1 METRFAIATGNW
13 SDTAIWDNGAL
24 PASDDV
30 IHANGFTV
38 TLDQDITV
46 GSLRNTIS
54 NVYLPDMPIPLMTGN
69 TQPSGEAFAGQNT
82 STAFQAFNRST
93 STLWASTNLTN
104 CFVGYQFPAGK
115 IIKRYYLS
123 RSNEGA
129 RPITWTFEGSNDGV
143 SYTVLE
149 TVTSNTATT
158 SYLSGV
164 LANTTSYTYYR
175 INVTAVASGIV
186 AYIREL
192 EMTESTGTTYGTT
205 TGGSFTVP
213 NTLSGSRNIVQTG
226 DGIISN
232 NSTVVTT
239 NNTTGNTVNFNIS
252 GGGSIFNQNNQT
264 VSGDS
269 RIVSINGNGTVNFN
283 ADINGTQ
290 SQCYN
295 RQGTIGI
302 NANAIVNIYG
312 NLIGPIG
319 SSAAEFYLIQF
330 ITGTSN
336 SAVLNIVGD
345 VTTSSTFATVQT
357 ILCSSTGTTNIT
369 GNITSNLGRC
379 YSSAVGSVL
388 NIPTGT
394 VTVTNTN
401 SSPAI
406 YMTSNSSLLTING
419 PIINKLNANAVVA
432 SRIRF
437 YAATTPYWVFQ
448 DTTGT
453 DITLTYG
460 AATGDYPSESDVRLG
475 TTYAASPTRTGTLAV
490 PLPQYVS
497 QGVPVDASVGTA
509 VITPED
515 FLTAI
520 SSSTNPV
527 AIRLKNVATV
537 QSVGEQF
544 NVFNP

>member
-1 METRFAIATGNW
+1 MATRFAIATGNW
-13 SDTAIWDNGAL
+13 SNTAIWDNGAL
-24 PASDDV
+24 PLSDDDV
-30 IHANGFTV
+30 HANGFTV

-46 GSLRNTIS
+46 GSLRNTITS
-54 NVYLPDMPIPLMTGN
+54 VYLPDMPIPLMTGN
-69 TQPSGEAFAGQNT
+69 TQPSGVAFAGQNT
-82 STAFQAFNRST
+82 STAFQAFNWT
-93 STLWASTNLTN
+93 TATAWTSTNLTN

-115 IIKRYYLS
+115 VIKRYYLF
-123 RSNEGA
+123 RSNVA
-129 RPITWTFEGSNDGV
+129 QRPISWTFEGSNDGV
-143 SYTVLE
+143 SYTTLE

-158 SYLSGV
+158 PYLSGV
-164 LANTTSYTYYR
+164 LPNTTSFTYYR
-175 INVTAVASGIV
+175 INITASTGGASATVSI
-186 AYIREL
+186 L
-192 EMTESTGTTYGTT
+192 EMTESTGTTYGTI
-205 TGGSFTVP
+205 TGGGYTVP
-213 NTLSGSRNIVQTG
+213 NTLSGSINIVQTG
-226 DGIISN
+226 AGIICN
-232 NSTVVTT
+232 GSTVVTT

-264 VSGDS
+264 VNGDS

-290 SQCYN
+290 SQCFN
-295 RQGTIGI
+295 RTGTIGI
-302 NANAIVNIYG
+302 NANAIVNVYG
-312 NLIGPIG
+312 NLIAPIG
-319 SSAAEFYLIQF
+319 STSADFYLISF
-330 ITGTSN
+330 MPGTSN
-336 SAVLNIVGD
+336 SAVLNIVGN
-345 VTTSSTFATVQT
+345 VISSGFTVNVVT

-379 YSSAVGSVL
+379 YSSTGGSVL

-406 YMTSNSSLLTING
+406 IMTANASLLTING
-419 PIINKLNANAVVA
+419 PIINKSNVNAVVA
-432 SRIRF
+432 ARIRF

-460 AATGDYPSESDVRLG
+460 AATGDYPSESDVRSG

-520 SSSTNPV
+520 SSSNNPV